1 MRKLLNLFGAF
12 GVCLGVSAASFITY
26 EDFGAIGDGK
36 TDDMD
41 AIVAAHA
48 AANKQGLP
56 VRVAAG
62 KTYFIGKA
70 GKTAVIKTDVDFGTA
85 KFIIDDVG
93 CPNIH
98 AAIFHVQ
105 PSRKAEDVKGI
116 GSLGLGA
123 ARIEAKLPG
132 ACLLR
137 LENNTVRHFIRWGAN
152 QNNGTAQREILL
164 VDATGKIDPK
174 TPLMTA
180 FKTVTKA
187 TAYPLEAKPLTIKG
201 GQFTTIA
208 NQCESKY
215 NYHGRNIA
223 INRSNVRL
231 LGVHHYVTGELDHG
245 APYGGFVSVGC
256 CANVVV
262 SNCIFTAHRTYRTI
276 GSAGVPVSMGS
287 YDLNCGDAVNVS
299 FLDCRQTTD
308 INDSRYW
315 GLFGSNF
322 CRNLLFDHCAFSRF
336 DAHMGVMNAT
346 VRNSELGHMGINA
359 IGFGTF
365 LVENTT
371 VHGHGAFFNLRSDYG
386 STWKGD
392 FIVRNCVFKP
402 RTKWGVQ
409 LIGGHF
415 NGKHDFGYPCSMPR
429 RFVVEGLTIDD
440 SRVPEKAGG
449 PYIFGNLKPH
459 DKPGAAP
466 DPYPYAVTEE
476 VVLKDVKVLSGKPL
490 QVSPN
495 LHTFRNTRVTKK

>member
-1 MRKLLNLFGAF
+1 MKKIMNLFGAF
-12 GVCLGVSAASFITY
+12 GLCLGVSAASFITY

-48 AANKQGLP
+48 AANSKGLP
-56 VRVAAG
+56 VRAAAG

-105 PSRKAEDVKGI
+105 PSRKAESVK
-116 GSLGLGA
+116 GLGA
-123 ARIEAKLPG
+123 LALGTTRIEAKLPG

-137 LENNTVRHFIRWGAN
+137 LEDNTVRHFIRWGAN
-152 QNNGTAQREILL
+152 QNNGTAQREMLL
-164 VDATGKIDPK
+164 VDATGRIDPK
-174 TPLMTA
+174 TPLTTA
-180 FKTVTKA
+180 FKTVTRA
-187 TAYPLEAKPLTIKG
+187 TAFPLETTPLTIRG

-231 LGVHHYVTGELDHG
+231 LGVRHDVTGELDHG

-256 CANVVV
+256 CADVVV

-276 GSAGVPVSMGS
+276 GNAGVPVSMGS
-287 YDLNCGDAVNVS
+287 YDLNCGEAVNVS

-322 CRNLLFDHCAFSRF
+322 CRNLLFDRCAFSRF
-336 DAHMGVMNAT
+336 DAHMGVVNAT

-392 FIVRNCVFKP
+392 FIIRNCVFKP
-402 RTKWGVQ
+402 RTKGGVQ
-409 LIGGHF
+409 LIGGHH

-440 SRVPEKAGG
+440 SQVSPKAGG
-449 PYIFGNLKPH
+449 PYIFGNLKPN

-466 DPYPYAVTEE
+466 DPYPYAVTED

-490 QVSPN
+490 LVSPN